1 MITRAPEKIP
11 AEPTPAI
18 ARPTINA
25 ADDGAA
31 PQTADPTSKI
41 KIDTKYTVLMEK
53 KV

>member
-1 MITRAPEKIP
+1 MTRAPQKMP

-25 ADDGAA
+25 EDVGAA
-31 PQTADPTSKI
+31 PHSAEPTSKMKIEI
-41 KIDTKYTVLMEK
+41 KYIILMEK